1 MKEAAAMAE
10 QDKGEPI
17 LSELYNSHF
26 PTLPLF
32 THFAWSVRA
41 GPLTKTQ
48 LQKADCK
55 GLYEH
60 IKEYPAGAYAAKLS
74 IHRQLN
80 NRDSGSCPI
89 VATTRSNSH
98 FFSGGIGC
106 SRCSQSR

>member
-60 IKEYPAGAYAAKLS
+60 IKEYPAHMRR
-74 IHRQLN
+74 ICCQVI
-80 NRDSGSCPI
+80 DPQ
-89 VATTRSNSH
+89 TTK
-98 FFSGGIGC
+98 
-106 SRCSQSR
+106 QS